1 MEIRK
6 LRPED
11 DRNALSRIYEES
23 WRFAYNGIIPQD
35 YLDGIPKG
43 QWAASADKPNIST
56 LIVTE
61 NGGMIG
67 TSSFCPSR
75 FEDMEGWGEVVSI
88 YLLPDFM
95 GKGYGKRLFEEVLR
109 ELEEMG
115 FRDIFLWVLE
125 ENTKAREFYE
135 RQGFVPNGKYLD
147 DNIGGKPLR
156 EIMYVR
162 PKTLR
167 GDVHNE

>member
-6 LRPED
+6 IRPED

-23 WRFAYNGIIPQD
+23 WRFAYMGIIPRD

-43 QWAASADKPNIST
+43 QWAASADKPNIRT
-56 LIVTE
+56 LIATE
-61 NGGMIG
+61 NGEMIG
-67 TSSFCPSR
+67 TSSFCSSR
-75 FEDMEGWGEVVSI
+75 FEDMEGLGEIVSI

-95 GKGYGKRLFEEVLR
+95 GKGYGKRLFEEVQR
-109 ELEEMG
+109 ELEKMG
-115 FRDIFLWVLE
+115 FADIFLWVLE

-147 DNIGGKPLR
+147 DNIGGKSLR

-162 PKTLR
+162 TKTLK
-167 GDVHNE
+167 GGAHNE